1 MSLFRAACVGAL
13 MLSLTP
19 AAAIAQAPENPA
31 AQKAQE
37 AGEARPADDF
47 GVEIE
52 LPEKTVA
59 MLSGKGSWDGT
70 FDTVVEAF
78 RTLHDY
84 LDKEGLQA
92 GGEAMIIYTTAD
104 ENGFGYQAMVPIGQ
118 APAGAPPEGIEI
130 GKSPSGKAY
139 SFVHRGSY
147 EGMENTYEAI
157 TNFFE
162 EKDIEPKEVFIEQYV
177 TDPRDTPESD
187 LVINVLVPV
196 K

>member
-1 MSLFRAACVGAL
+1 MSLFRAACAAL
-13 MLSLTP
+13 MLSLMP
-19 AAAIAQAPENPA
+19 LAATAQAPEAPMAEEVRPA
-31 AQKAQE
+31 A
-37 AGEARPADDF
+37 DF

-52 LPEKTVA
+52 LPEQTVA
-59 MLSGKGSWDGT
+59 MLSGKGSWDST

-78 RTLHDY
+78 KTLHDY

-92 GGEAMIIYTTAD
+92 TGETMVIYTTAD
-104 ENGFGYQAMVPIGQ
+104 ENGFSYQAMAPIAE
-118 APAGAPPEGIEI
+118 APADAPQDGIEI

-139 SFVHRGSY
+139 RFVHRGSY

-162 EKDIEPKEVFIEQYV
+162 EKNIEPKEVFIEQYA